1 MTPRAGRGLL
11 SLVAVSPEI
20 KPTRPGSSSE
30 YTGVRSICA
39 GRAVI
44 RLLGLRAR
52 RRPGA
57 AGATS
62 AEAEGRAWVHIL
74 KLLPAR
80 RSRSRGWL

>member
-1 MTPRAGRGLL
+1 MGVERIPDDPKGREGP
-11 SLVAVSPEI
+11 AF
-20 KPTRPGSSSE
+20 PGGSFSRDKANPAR
-30 YTGVRSICA
+30 V
-39 GRAVI
+39 
-44 RLLGLRAR
+44 LLGIHRSEKHLCGPGGHPAA
-52 RRPGA
+52 GA